1 MQIIRFSPIL
11 LNTGTAMPSFMKG
24 VSPCLKST

>member
-11 LNTGTAMPSFMKG
+11 LNTGAAMPSFMKG